1 MTITIGAGGGGVFI
15 ESEQQVQSNTTLV
28 NGTNYMSI
36 GPITI
41 NSGITVTVNSGAT
54 WTLV

>member
-15 ESEQQVQSNTTLV
+15 ESEQQVTANTTLV

-41 NSGITVTVNSGAT
+41 NSGITVTVNAGAT
-54 WTLV
+54 WTVV